1 MDVENWWYVSSISI
15 LWNTKTQNAP
25 SQSKWAN
32 VRFINV
38 KISQCNEN
46 ILVVLSST
54 TKFKWKNKF
63 VYENVRVTW
72 EIVPIE
78 FFAMN
83 TKLTMLSTLALKT
96 FASSQISYLQSD
108 SICVSLV
115 NSVAQYY
122 TLEQMTRWSE
132 NGETIFCYWEKPLIW
147 T

>member
-1 MDVENWWYVSSISI
+1 M
-15 LWNTKTQNAP
+15 
-25 SQSKWAN
+25 
-32 VRFINV
+32 
-38 KISQCNEN
+38 
-46 ILVVLSST
+46 VVLSST

-115 NSVAQYY
+115 NSVGW
-122 TLEQMTRWSE
+122 TLYPSTNDQME
-132 NGETIFCYWEKPLIW
+132 WEWRNHFLLLRKAIDMNLGNIVNFVLIATNSNKYSTSYVVVLLDERQIKW
-147 T
+147 FAV